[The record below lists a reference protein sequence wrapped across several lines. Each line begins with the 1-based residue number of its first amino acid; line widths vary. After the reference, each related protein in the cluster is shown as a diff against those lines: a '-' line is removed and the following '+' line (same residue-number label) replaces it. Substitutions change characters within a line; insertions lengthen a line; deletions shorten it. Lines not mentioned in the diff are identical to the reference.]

1 MQKASLFCSRS
12 GIRSGIATLG
22 LSALL
27 LIACGGGGQGTY
39 FWGEGDEGITLELK
53 GDGVAMVTLTGMP
66 PTVGT
71 YTIEDET
78 VTLMM
83 NGDIDI
89 YKIVDGNLTATGF
102 GEEIVFVKQ

>member
-1 MQKASLFCSRS
+1 MQKAIRFFSRL
-12 GIRSGIATLG
+12 GISSGIAATG

-53 GDGVAMVTLTGMP
+53 GDGVATVTLTGMP
-66 PTVGT
+66 STVGT
-71 YTIEDET
+71 YTIEDDT

-83 NGDIDI
+83 NGDIDV
-89 YKIVDGNLTATGF
+89 YRIVDGNLTATGF